1 MELYVAKEIKDKV
14 EPLEENLRDREKQI
28 EKLATRLKTLDE
40 QLRGVDKKHVGI
52 SNAILSKQ
60 GIILGDITELNILRE
75 YARIHEKE
83 AQIIKERKNR
93 KQSSMSPK
101 RNVDNSPTERDMTT
115 NYLTKLAPMA
125 FDRK

>member
-1 MELYVAKEIKDKV
+1 MELYVDKEIKDKV
-14 EPLEENLRDREKQI
+14 EPLEENLRDLEKKN

-60 GIILGDITELNILRE
+60 GIILNDITELNILRE

-83 AQIIKERKNR
+83 QQIVKERKNR
-93 KQSSMSPK
+93 K
-101 RNVDNSPTERDMTT
+101 
-115 NYLTKLAPMA
+115 
-125 FDRK
+125 

>member
-1 MELYVAKEIKDKV
+1 MELYVDKEIKDKV
-14 EPLEENLRDREKQI
+14 EPLEENLRDLEKKN

-60 GIILGDITELNILRE
+60 GIILNDITELNILRE

-83 AQIIKERKNR
+83 SNNHANDHETV
-93 KQSSMSPK
+93 
-101 RNVDNSPTERDMTT
+101 VDQVRDQWLLETHVSE
-115 NYLTKLAPMA
+115 
-125 FDRK
+125 

>member
-28 EKLATRLKTLDE
+28 EKLATRLKTLVE
-40 QLRGVDKKHVGI
+40 ELRDVDTKHVGI

-60 GIILGDITELNILRE
+60 GIILQDLSELNILRE

-83 AQIIKERKNR
+83 Q
-93 KQSSMSPK
+93 
-101 RNVDNSPTERDMTT
+101 
-115 NYLTKLAPMA
+115 
-125 FDRK
+125 